1 VRRAAAILSAAA
13 ASALAI
19 GLYSRVAWPWF
30 ALGWVGLVPWLAA
43 LDRLATLRGALAAGL
58 AMSVLFTLAVFP
70 WFVGAVAGYAGAP
83 WTVGLAVVVLTA
95 PLIQPQFIVQAAA
108 HQAARRRGASPWHV
122 ALLSACA
129 YVGAE
134 WLLPKLFADTLG
146 HGFLADAHLRQAAD
160 LGGAHG
166 LTLILLLAN
175 EALLLTGRAACRGAW
190 RRAAATALALLLSV
204 AALAAYGAVRLRQ
217 FANAPAAAGVTPGVV
232 QAGLSHYDQLA
243 TEIGMYAVVRR
254 IVDTHVGLSR
264 DLLSRARPD
273 FLIWPE
279 TVYPTTFG
287 APKSPDG
294 AAFDAEIAAFVARV
308 GVPLVLGA
316 YAVGEGREYNAAFVL
331 QPGAAPADAPAYRKA
346 RLFPFTERVPAWLD
360 TPALRA
366 RLPWL
371 GTWTPGGGARTLLV
385 HLADGRALRIAPL
398 ICYDAVDPSLAIAAA
413 REGAELIVT
422 LSNDSWF
429 AAGNGPWL
437 HLVVAAFRSIETRR
451 PQARATN
458 TGLSAIVS
466 ATGEIRQTIGV
477 GVAGSLAAPLAPPA
491 HPWTLML
498 AWGDWLP
505 PTAALSALA
514 LAAPLWWR
522 RDSAS
527 GAPPPVPLPV
537 GEGT

>member
-1 VRRAAAILSAAA
+1 MRRAPAILCAAA

-70 WFVGAVAGYAGAP
+70 WFVGAVAGYADAP
-83 WTVGLAVVVLTA
+83 WTVGLVAVVLMA

-108 HQAARRRGASPWHV
+108 RQVARRRGAAPWHV

-166 LTLILLLAN
+166 LTLLLLLAN
-175 EALLLTGRAACRGAW
+175 EALLQAGRAARRGAW
-190 RRAAATALALLLSV
+190 RRATATALALLLS
-204 AALAAYGAVRLRQ
+204 ATALAGYGAVRLRQ
-217 FANAPAAAGVTPGVV
+217 FAAAEAVSVTPGVV
-232 QAGLSHYDQLA
+232 QAGLGHYDQLA

-254 IVDTHVGLSR
+254 IVDAHVALSQE
-264 DLLSRARPD
+264 LLSGARPD
-273 FLIWPE
+273 FLVWPE

-294 AAFDAEIAAFVARV
+294 AAFDAEIAAFVARA
-308 GVPLVLGA
+308 GVPLLLGA

-371 GTWTPGGGARTLLV
+371 GTWVPGAGARTLPL
-385 HLADGRALRIAPL
+385 HLADGRVLRIAPL

-451 PQARATN
+451 PQVRATN

-466 ATGEIRQTIGV
+466 ASGEIRQTIGV
-477 GVAGSLAAPLAPPA
+477 GVAATLAAPLAPRA

-505 PTAALSALA
+505 PTAALAALA

-522 RDSAS
+522 REEIS
-527 GAPPPVPLPV
+527 GSPHPVPLPA